1 MEAEVGLGGEWL
13 SETLGPWGDTVS
25 VGRTRPCPG
34 CAHLPARL
42 AQGKG
47 TVWLCVESVR
57 AGGWPRRL
65 QAHPTTLA
73 QASMWPAGSQEAK

>member
-13 SETLGPWGDTVS
+13 SKTLGPWGDTVS
-25 VGRTRPCPG
+25 VGRTQPCPG
-34 CAHLPARL
+34 CAHLPARP

-57 AGGWPRRL
+57 VVGWSRRP
-65 QAHPTTLA
+65 QAHPRTLA
-73 QASMWPAGSQEAK
+73 QASMRPAGSQEAK